1 MIVKRLTNSTI
12 SFPRSALQT
21 FEIVASR
28 EDFPASRA
36 ASAPGLYDVVRGLTP
51 TGSPIS
57 VAGEIRAKL
66 KAVLLEDSKTEI
78 RPHAEHPSRIN
89 AWQCRVNHLGIECD
103 VE

>member
-1 MIVKRLTNSTI
+1 MRNEVDPVCVPMTTDTNTSRGAERQAHCADQGSSTS
-12 SFPRSALQT
+12 SFSALQT

-57 VAGEIRAKL
+57 VAGEARAKW
-66 KAVLLEDSKTEI
+66 E
-78 RPHAEHPSRIN
+78 RPI
-89 AWQCRVNHLGIECD
+89 
-103 VE
+103 